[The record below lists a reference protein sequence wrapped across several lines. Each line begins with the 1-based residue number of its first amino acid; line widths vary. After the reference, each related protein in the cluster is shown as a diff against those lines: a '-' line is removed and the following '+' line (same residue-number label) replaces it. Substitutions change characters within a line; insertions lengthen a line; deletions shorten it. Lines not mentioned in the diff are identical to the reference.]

1 MPSKIDETLFSWEEA
16 AVEATNRERWR
27 IVPACIWWTIWRERN
42 DRCFENRDNNLQE
55 VKLKCL
61 LLFCFWCTNVYSNE
75 TESII
80 DGLGSI

>member
-42 DRCFENRDNNLQE
+42 DRCFEIGTTTGRKSSLN
-55 VKLKCL
+55 V
-61 LLFCFWCTNVYSNE
+61 FCCSVFGVQMSTPMRLSQ
-75 TESII
+75 S
-80 DGLGSI
+80 